1 MDLFFNN
8 SDLASL
14 CSCHTKMLTWLGA
27 EKARRLAQR
36 LQELRAIDT
45 LEDLKALP
53 GILYRE
59 LDGADAGE
67 LALDVA
73 PGCRLVFRPARELI
87 VGSVSKRT
95 DRERVNGLVVVAVQ
109 DD

>member
-14 CSCHTKMLTWLGA
+14 CSCQTKMLTRLGA

-53 GILYRE
+53 GIVYKE
-59 LDGADAGE
+59 LDGADVGD

-73 PGCRLVFRPARELI
+73 FGCRLVFRPARELI
-87 VGSVSKRT
+87 VGSASRWT
-95 DRERVNGLVVVAVQ
+95 DCKRVNGLVVVAVQ

>member
-1 MDLFFNN
+1 MIDRCPWFKTFSFQNW
-8 SDLASL
+8 SQFSPIQA
-14 CSCHTKMLTWLGA
+14 TPVIFA
-27 EKARRLAQR
+27 EDS

-53 GILYRE
+53 GIVYRE
-59 LDGADAGE
+59 LDGADGGD

-87 VGSVSKRT
+87 VENVSKRT
-95 DRERVNGLVVVAVQ
+95 DRKRVNGLIVVAVQ